1 MDKQNHDQLSFA
13 FDEPHVC
20 LDAEASNGYHNSGL
34 HDSCL
39 GLSLRCRCAPF
50 LGRRQVREGVLQG
63 RQEDVGFDNDGEG
76 RGAFLLRIEL
86 GQDVGD
92 DWR

>member
-1 MDKQNHDQLSFA
+1 MDTQDHDQFSFA
-13 FDEPHVC
+13 FNKLHVC
-20 LDAEASNGYHNSGL
+20 LGAEASNGYHHSGL

-39 GLSLRCRCAPF
+39 GLSPCCRCASF

-63 RQEDVGFDNDGEG
+63 RQEDVGFDNEGEG
-76 RGAFLLRIEL
+76 RGAFLLRVEL
-86 GQDVGD
+86 GQHVGD